1 MPSPTPAPLD
11 AASLLAAPDPVEP
24 DPTESGQPASAP
36 SLARLIGAL
45 ALCLSR
51 MGNGPLAEL
60 RRMDPSDPS
69 GGAFWGVLFDLVE
82 PAHNLDA
89 APGRDEQERRWAV
102 ILRAMAHLP
111 HQSGARL
118 GDALAESGF
127 SELRFV
133 RLLRS
138 RGPEL
143 ADAVRQMVAFLAS
156 KGAHVDHADTARLVL
171 FQDEPRDEEVRR
183 DLARRYYAQL
193 RRNQA

>member
-1 MPSPTPAPLD
+1 
-11 AASLLAAPDPVEP
+11 
-24 DPTESGQPASAP
+24 
-36 SLARLIGAL
+36 
-45 ALCLSR
+45 
-51 MGNGPLAEL
+51 MGSGPLAEL

-82 PAHNLDA
+82 PAHNLELP
-89 APGRDEQERRWAV
+89 PGRDEQERRWAV
-102 ILRAMAHLP
+102 ILRAMATLEHRA
-111 HQSGARL
+111 GAPL